1 MTTRRLL
8 TAALLT
14 GLAASSLAAQE
25 TRRVT
30 LQEALRLAAYNS
42 PTMVTARQDVR
53 VARAQERQTLGAF
66 LPNLNTTGNE
76 SYTPVRIDATT
87 GGAASAGSGT
97 PYNQRYGFSASLDLF
112 TGFRRGANRSAASA
126 TTDLREATRVRQ
138 EYAVALSTKQAF
150 FNALAAMELV
160 AVAETRLRRAAEQLN
175 LVSEKLRLGA
185 TTRSDSLRSR
195 VEYGNAQLQLIQAR
209 ADQRNTQA
217 TLGRAVGT
225 EGLVAPVP
233 DTTLEVRLGALDT
246 AALRREALAA
256 APSVREAEMTLV
268 SAQASL
274 RASRAA
280 YLPTISASLNQ
291 SWSRAL
297 NGMFSA
303 TPFEVVRGGD
313 TTLNR
318 MPFVGSR
325 SLSVSFSY
333 PIFDRFQRETSVAT
347 ASSSVISAEAR
358 RRDARLFL
366 DANLTQALASLEAAS
381 AKIDIA
387 RVSVAAA
394 EEDLRMQRERYRL
407 GTSTIVEVLTT
418 QVSLDQA
425 QVDLV
430 RARYDYLVARAQL
443 EAYVGH
449 AL

>member
-30 LQEALRLAAYNS
+30 LQEALRLAADNS

-185 TTRSDSLRSR
+185 KLAPRFHYYRHSTRL
-195 VEYGNAQLQLIQAR
+195 VTR
-209 ADQRNTQA
+209 ALGRFFQA
-217 TLGRAVGT
+217 TY
-225 EGLVAPVP
+225 
-233 DTTLEVRLGALDT
+233 GA
-246 AALRREALAA
+246 
-256 APSVREAEMTLV
+256 
-268 SAQASL
+268 AS
-274 RASRAA
+274 
-280 YLPTISASLNQ
+280 
-291 SWSRAL
+291 
-297 NGMFSA
+297 
-303 TPFEVVRGGD
+303 
-313 TTLNR
+313 
-318 MPFVGSR
+318 
-325 SLSVSFSY
+325 
-333 PIFDRFQRETSVAT
+333 
-347 ASSSVISAEAR
+347 
-358 RRDARLFL
+358 
-366 DANLTQALASLEAAS
+366 EAAGRP
-381 AKIDIA
+381 ADA
-387 RVSVAAA
+387 PA
-394 EEDLRMQRERYRL
+394 E
-407 GTSTIVEVLTT
+407 T
-418 QVSLDQA
+418 
-425 QVDLV
+425 
-430 RARYDYLVARAQL
+430 
-443 EAYVGH
+443 
-449 AL
+449 